1 MNSLK
6 IQISLKHIQNP
17 ACRLTCICITTEDKR
32 LVLEALEFGF
42 LQRAIIAGVSVAITS
57 SVIGLFLVLRR
68 NSLFGDA
75 LSHAA
80 FGGIAIGLA
89 TNVYPLWTGLILSV
103 LGALGITKLRQS
115 AKIPADATV
124 AILLSSGLALGI
136 LLISLSGGFTLDLF
150 SFLFGSILL
159 VSIEDTLAIL
169 TMTGIIIAIIILL
182 YRQLVY
188 ITFDE
193 EQAQVSGLPI
203 SKLNYLFV
211 ILSSVAVIVSMRLVG
226 ILLVSSL
233 LVIPNVTALLFNKG
247 FRKTALISVLISIFS
262 VVTGIT
268 ISYVA
273 NLAPAGTIVLVSVAA
288 FLTVLTAR
296 YYLKKKQAVKKL
308 EEARS

>member
-1 MNSLK
+1 MVF
-6 IQISLKHIQNP
+6 
-17 ACRLTCICITTEDKR
+17 E
-32 LVLEALEFGF
+32 VLEFEFM
-42 LQRAIIAGVSVAITS
+42 QRALIAGIAVAITS

-89 TNVYPLWTGLILSV
+89 ANIYPLWTGLTLSI

-115 AKIPADATV
+115 AKIPADASV
-124 AILLSSGLALGI
+124 AILLSSSLALGL

-159 VSIEDTLAIL
+159 VSVGDTLSIL
-169 TMTGIIIAIIILL
+169 AMTGIILSIVILL
-182 YRQLVY
+182 YRQLMY

-193 EQAQVSGLPI
+193 EQARVSGLPI

-211 ILSSVAVIVSMRLVG
+211 ILASVAVIVSMRLVG

-233 LVIPNVTALLFNKG
+233 IVIPNVTALLFGKG
-247 FRKTALISVLISIFS
+247 FKKTALISVSISIFS
-262 VVTGIT
+262 VVAGIA
-268 ISYVA
+268 ISYAA
-273 NLAPAGTIVLVSVAA
+273 NLAPAGTVVLISTTVFLAVFAA
-288 FLTVLTAR
+288 KH
-296 YYLKKKQAVKKL
+296 YYSKKKQIVEKL
-308 EEARS
+308 EEEARS

>member
-1 MNSLK
+1 M
-6 IQISLKHIQNP
+6 I
-17 ACRLTCICITTEDKR
+17 
-32 LVLEALEFGF
+32 LEVLEFGF
-42 LQRAIIAGVSVAITS
+42 MQRALIAGVSVAITS

-89 TNVYPLWTGLILSV
+89 TNIYPLWTGLILSI

-150 SFLFGSILL
+150 SFLFGSIML
-159 VSIEDTLAIL
+159 VSVEDTLAIL
-169 TMTGIIIAIIILL
+169 AMTGIILSIIILL
-182 YRQLVY
+182 YRQLMY

-193 EQAQVSGLPI
+193 EQARVSGLPI
-203 SKLNYLFV
+203 SKLNYLFI
-211 ILSSVAVIVSMRLVG
+211 ILASVAVIVS
-226 ILLVSSL
+226 I
-233 LVIPNVTALLFNKG
+233 LFNKG
-247 FRKTALISVLISIFS
+247 FRKTALVSVSISIFS
-262 VVTGIT
+262 VVTGIS
-268 ISYVA
+268 ISYAA
-273 NLAPAGTIVLVSVAA
+273 NLAPAGTIVLVSTTV
-288 FLTVLTAR
+288 FLTILAAR
-296 YYLKKKQAVKKL
+296 YYSKKKQVVEKL

>member
-1 MNSLK
+1 M
-6 IQISLKHIQNP
+6 IF
-17 ACRLTCICITTEDKR
+17 E
-32 LVLEALEFGF
+32 VLEFEFM
-42 LQRAIIAGVSVAITS
+42 QRALIAGIAVAITS

-80 FGGIAIGLA
+80 FGGIAIGLV
-89 TNVYPLWTGLILSV
+89 TSIYPLWTGLTLSI

-115 AKIPADATV
+115 AKIPADASV
-124 AILLSSGLALGI
+124 AILLSSSLALGL

-159 VSIEDTLAIL
+159 VSVEDTLAIL
-169 TMTGIIIAIIILL
+169 AMTGIILSIVILL

-193 EQAQVSGLPI
+193 EQARVSGLPI

-211 ILSSVAVIVSMRLVG
+211 ILASVAVIVSMRLVG

-233 LVIPNVTALLFNKG
+233 IVIPNVTALLFGKG
-247 FRKTALISVLISIFS
+247 FKKTALISVSVSIFS
-262 VVTGIT
+262 VMVGIA
-268 ISYVA
+268 ISYAA
-273 NLAPAGTIVLVSVAA
+273 NLAPAGTIVLISTAVFLIVLAA
-288 FLTVLTAR
+288 K
-296 YYLKKKQAVKKL
+296 YYSKKKQIIVEKL